1 MAGSGEKK
9 RQKLLAEFK
18 KYLYIVIITINVIY
32 LIFRI
37 GIYRSSFTSG
47 RQYAYYTIIFLTI
60 LFSYLLLSA
69 RGNARMLDLQSQ
81 VQPGSKYI
89 DLLGLTFVV
98 QLGSLY
104 SDYFWLLYLV
114 LPGTLIYYGIRM
126 LLNWVFTPQESDFY
140 DANGNDTRLKENNS
154 SAAKGRNR
162 KSGNKY
168 ARFRN

>member
-18 KYLYIVIITINVIY
+18 KYLYIVIIAVNVIY
-32 LIFRI
+32 LIFRV
-37 GIYRSSFTSG
+37 GLYRSSFTSG
-47 RQYAYYTIIFLTI
+47 RQYAYYTIVFLTI

-69 RGNARMLDLQSQ
+69 RSNARMLDFQGDA
-81 VQPGSKYI
+81 QPGSRYI
-89 DLLGLTFVV
+89 DLLGLTFTV

-104 SDYFWLLYLV
+104 SDYFWLLFLII
-114 LPGTLIYYGIRM
+114 PGTLIYYGIRM
-126 LLNWVFTPQESDFY
+126 LLNWVFTPQESDFI
-140 DANGNDTRLKENNS
+140 DANGNDIRLQNTAS
-154 SAAKGRNR
+154 GKGRASNR

>member
-69 RGNARMLDLQSQ
+69 RGNARMLDLQSE

-104 SDYFWLLYLV
+104 SDYFWLLYLFSW
-114 LPGTLIYYGIRM
+114 LPIFILLQKKFLQTIIKM
-126 LLNWVFTPQESDFY
+126 LYIW
-140 DANGNDTRLKENNS
+140 
-154 SAAKGRNR
+154 
-162 KSGNKY
+162 
-168 ARFRN
+168 

>member
-69 RGNARMLDLQSQ
+69 RGNARMLDLQGE

-89 DLLGLTFVV
+89 DLLGQNLCISVGHCHPKVV
-98 QLGSLY
+98 
-104 SDYFWLLYLV
+104 
-114 LPGTLIYYGIRM
+114 
-126 LLNWVFTPQESDFY
+126 E
-140 DANGNDTRLKENNS
+140 
-154 SAAKGRNR
+154 AATE
-162 KSGNKY
+162 
-168 ARFRN
+168 